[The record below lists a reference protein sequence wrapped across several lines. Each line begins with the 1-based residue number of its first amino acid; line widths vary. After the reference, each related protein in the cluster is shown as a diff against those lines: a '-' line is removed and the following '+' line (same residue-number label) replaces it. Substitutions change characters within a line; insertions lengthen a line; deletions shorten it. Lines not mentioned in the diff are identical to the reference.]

1 MGAKLFY
8 LMGVGVGVGER
19 GGKETLKG
27 GRGELVKGQNFQIS
41 SSIKGIHI

>member
-8 LMGVGVGVGER
+8 LMGVGVGER
-19 GGKETLKG
+19 GGGKETLKG